1 MNEYRDNVLPFH
13 RDHLDAK
20 FGFDHPDAAVI
31 THHDCEVGV
40 CAPRTA
46 AAIRL
51 RYRQRRY

>member
-1 MNEYRDNVLPFH
+1 MSEWPSNVVVLH

-31 THHDCEVGV
+31 AHHDCEVGV
-40 CAPRTA
+40 CAARTA
-46 AAIRL
+46 ASIRL